1 MSESQYNFITLM
13 ADTGAEL
20 GYIREALAD
29 LEGHA
34 PAVLA
39 KAVNDVAR
47 RVRKQI
53 TKDAKGGY
61 VLQKRS
67 ELNASVAMKIKT
79 ATKSDP
85 CATLTSEGPMKDL
98 MEFLVSP
105 QTVAHGPARPAYY
118 TAQVRKK
125 GGAKALDG
133 SPKPFIT
140 TFKNGP
146 LSENNHTAVVVR
158 VPGKRMK
165 KHPKKTFIKK
175 LLSPAVPHMLNN
187 PDIREAAQSMVEQ
200 ELPAAVRKQ
209 VAKVLAKGALR

>member
-1 MSESQYNFITLM
+1 M
-13 ADTGAEL
+13 
-20 GYIREALAD
+20 
-29 LEGHA
+29 
-34 PAVLA
+34 
-39 KAVNDVAR
+39 
-47 RVRKQI
+47 
-53 TKDAKGGY
+53 KG
-61 VLQKRS
+61 
-67 ELNASVAMKIKT
+67 
-79 ATKSDP
+79 
-85 CATLTSEGPMKDL
+85 L

-140 TFKNGP
+140 QFKNG
-146 LSENNHTAVVVR
+146 HIAVVVR

-187 PDIREAAQSMVEQ
+187 PDIREAAQSMVDQ